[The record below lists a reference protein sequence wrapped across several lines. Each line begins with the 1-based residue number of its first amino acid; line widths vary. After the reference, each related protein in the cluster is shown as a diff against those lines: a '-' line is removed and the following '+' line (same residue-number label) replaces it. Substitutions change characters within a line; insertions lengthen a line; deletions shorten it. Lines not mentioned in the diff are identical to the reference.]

1 VYRRS
6 GAGCRKDAGG
16 LAILAGPFQVR
27 PHPSR
32 CAGRLK
38 FDRTLRYARGL
49 SKCHRTLRCARDP
62 CPADGLAPPG
72 CARPRRQPLVRVA
85 PGSIRDRSCRTSRL
99 STPRARGPV
108 LAAGARTRDGHDE
121 YTRNMNI
128 KRGGEAIAEPTP
140 LERTAPGPL
149 AGGAVAAPCR
159 PPRKAMGPVPCVTR
173 TSPIVTARPTRN
185 QRITPNIRGI
195 LLAPRPQTSNDESA
209 PPRRSVPGGVRW
221 RRFQPSSS
229 PHGTLPPSHPARPRR
244 RLRPLHRHPVGP
256 IRRALTPRP

>member
-1 VYRRS
+1 MPKRRGLPQTRMAHS
-6 GAGCRKDAGG
+6 PEGQIDVPPYPSLCAGQFEVPPHPPLR
-16 LAILAGPFQVR
+16 AGPLSRGR
-27 PHPSR
+27 PRST
-32 CAGRLK
+32 RL
-38 FDRTLRYARGL
+38 RSAST
-49 SKCHRTLRCARDP
+49 TT
-62 CPADGLAPPG
+62 
-72 CARPRRQPLVRVA
+72 ARPGGTREYSIPQLPDFALVDA
-85 PGSIRDRSCRTSRL
+85 SGQGS
-99 STPRARGPV
+99 RARCGCSQTSHSRH
-108 LAAGARTRDGHDE
+108 AASPT
-121 YTRNMNI
+121 
-128 KRGGEAIAEPTP
+128 RGGEAIAEPTP
-140 LERTAPGPL
+140 LEQTVPGPL

-229 PHGTLPPSHPARPRR
+229 PHGTLPPSRPARPRR
-244 RLRPLHRHPVGP
+244 RLCPVHRHPPGP